1 MVKNC
6 LQRMDFDALE
16 KKITKSRDLF
26 VLNANEDME
35 MSTAMTS
42 ISFIGHFPATCVLR
56 SVSPFDARVM
66 ESPLFLFFGGGG
78 APFSRASPLPS

>member
-1 MVKNC
+1 
-6 LQRMDFDALE
+6 MDFDALE

-42 ISFIGHFPATCVLR
+42 MSFIDHLLR

-66 ESPLFLFFGGGG
+66 GS
-78 APFSRASPLPS
+78 PFSLFRGGWGAVLKGKPAA